1 MTLLRLERARLI
13 VIDFQTRL
21 MPAIHEGARL
31 VGNAQRLVKAA
42 TLLKA
47 PVLVTEQNPKG
58 LGGTVPELADAGPVV
73 TKMSFDACAEPAFL
87 DALQADEELIVCG
100 CEAHVCVGQTVLG
113 LLARRRRVFV
123 VRDAIGAR
131 SAENKEAAI
140 LRMAGH
146 GAEIITTEMAVFE
159 WLRTSEHPQFR
170 TIAGLIK

>member
-42 TLLKA
+42 TLLKT

-146 GAEIITTEMAVFE
+146 GAEIITTEMVVFE